1 MVIFLLD
8 QAERWVDGWMDGG
21 KHDKTE
27 CKTLSKNGLKQWL
40 IFESDRQ
47 DLFEVDMPKPN
58 KCIFKITNG
67 KPGHTWKGPVTVH
80 KVEEIIF
87 TKFHKILSTTTHRE
101 PSINYVTQ

>member
-1 MVIFLLD
+1 
-8 QAERWVDGWMDGG
+8 MDAG

-40 IFESDRQ
+40 IFESDRE
-47 DLFEVDMPKPN
+47 DPFEMDMLKPN

-67 KPGHTWKGPVTVH
+67 KAGRTWNGPVTVH
-80 KVEEIIF
+80 KVEAFIF